1 MHSRA
6 SDSDTDDDVFR
17 LDEDIGAL
25 SLGSDAPRTE
35 ERPVEEVEEDRLFEI
50 HDYVAPLNNAT
61 EMAKTSFGP
70 GDFEPLSVLGR
81 GAYGKVYLVKRRS
94 GEAGLYAMKVLK
106 KATIVLH
113 GKKDFEHTQS
123 ERAILEAVQHPFIVQ
138 LHYAFQTPLKL
149 YLILS
154 YASGGEL
161 FSYLAKERM
170 FPEESAAFYSAE
182 ILLTLEHLH
191 GLGIIYR
198 YFDLVSG
205 WDIILAMECC
215 LLTRAIQRFK
225 TRECAPLGRRS
236 RPFDR
241 FWS

>member
-1 MHSRA
+1 MHNKDA
-6 SDSDTDDDVFR
+6 NDNLDDDSTDDDDVFQ
-17 LDEDIGAL
+17 LDEDVPL
-25 SLGSDAPRTE
+25 DTLTLDAPRE
-35 ERPVEEVEEDRLFEI
+35 NPQDEAEDLGFFEI
-50 HDYVAPLNNAT
+50 HDYVGPITSAEAEEPPKA
-61 EMAKTSFGP
+61 SFGP

-81 GAYGKVYLVKRRS
+81 GAYGKVYLVRRRQ
-94 GEAGLYAMKVLK
+94 EPGLYAMKVLK

-198 YFDLVSG
+198 YVAF
-205 WDIILAMECC
+205 
-215 LLTRAIQRFK
+215 
-225 TRECAPLGRRS
+225 S
-236 RPFDR
+236 RPIGLR
-241 FWS
+241 YLHVKY